1 MYIKTKLYVAQN
13 IWQYEKDPKEITV
26 RTSKVALKLGKPAY
40 IGMWIL
46 ELSKVLMNKF
56 HYDYIKNKYEN
67 NSRPLFTNT
76 DSYKYYVKII

>member
-26 RTSKVALKLGKPAY
+26 RTSKVALKLDKPAY

-56 HYDYIKNKYEN
+56 HYDYIKNKYDN

>member
-13 IWQYEKDPKEITV
+13 IWQYEKDTKKITV
-26 RTSKVALKLGKPAY
+26 RTSKVALKLDKPAY

-46 ELSKVLMNKF
+46 ELSKVFMNKF
-56 HYDYIKNKYEN
+56 HYDCIKNKYDN

>member
-13 IWQYEKDPKEITV
+13 IWQYEKDTKKITV
-26 RTSKVALKLGKPAY
+26 RTSKVALKLDKPAY

-56 HYDYIKNKYEN
+56 HYDYIKNKYDN